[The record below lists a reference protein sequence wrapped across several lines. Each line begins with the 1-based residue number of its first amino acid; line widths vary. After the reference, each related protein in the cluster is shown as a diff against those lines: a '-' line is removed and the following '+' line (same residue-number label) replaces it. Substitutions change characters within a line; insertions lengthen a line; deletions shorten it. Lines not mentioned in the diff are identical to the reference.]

1 MANGMPVMDGIA
13 PPRFRELADVR
24 TDGYAMSEYSFVNH
38 TGTHVDAPAHQIAG
52 GATLDDIPLHR
63 LVTEARTFD
72 LRAHPPGPV
81 GVADLAR
88 HLGSVRRNDIVLFS
102 SGNAANWGTGAYWRG
117 WCYPDAAAAIAQSL
131 ALLAL
136 AFAVSAAPAAAAAA
150 AGAAVPAAYVIAG
163 AGSLCLASVIVRFTR
178 RIAHAGGLYAYAV
191 RGLGP
196 QAGFVAGW
204 MYAIAFAVGISFVLI
219 ISADFLSAVL
229 AANTSVHLGWFPLY
243 CILLGLILAIALADI
258 RVSTRV
264 QLVFAVAGVLTIV
277 ALSLVIV
284 AKGGAHGLTA
294 RPFDPRLS
302 PSTHGL
308 FLAVVLAFTGF
319 IGFEAAAVLGE
330 ETAAPRHVIPRAIL
344 GTVLLATVYYVFVTW
359 AQAIGYGVAG
369 AGRWAADPTA
379 LATLSDR
386 YVGHWFA
393 VLVDVVVV
401 IDAFVAA
408 LAGVHLTAR
417 TLFAMGRDRGLP
429 RAFAATTPR
438 FRSPY
443 VGIGLSVALTLA
455 LGATLGR
462 HYGVSTYFAL
472 MATTASLG
480 ILLVYALV
488 AIAGMVFFWRVR
500 HEVGERYN
508 VLLDVVAPLIAVAIC
523 GYTIYASVYPRPP
536 APISY
541 SLWIALAWL
550 AAGLLIVAGLMLARP
565 DRVRSFGRAF
575 EPSRQ

>member
-1 MANGMPVMDGIA
+1 MPTS
-13 PPRFRELADVR
+13 PRHRKGSSELR
-24 TDGYAMSEYSFVNH
+24 H
-38 TGTHVDAPAHQIAG
+38 
-52 GATLDDIPLHR
+52 
-63 LVTEARTFD
+63 
-72 LRAHPPGPV
+72 
-81 GVADLAR
+81 GV
-88 HLGSVRRNDIVLFS
+88 LGSSD
-102 SGNAANWGTGAYWRG
+102 
-117 WCYPDAAAAIAQSL
+117 AIAQSL

-136 AFAVSAAPAAAAAA
+136 AFAVSAAPAAAAAS

-163 AGSLCLASVIVRFTR
+163 VGSLCLASVIVRFTR

-204 MYAIAFAVGISFVLI
+204 MYATAFAVGISFVLI

-229 AANTSVHLGWFPLY
+229 AANTSIKLGWFPLF
-243 CILLGLILAIALADI
+243 CILLALMMAIALADI

-264 QLVFAVAGVLTIV
+264 QLVFAVIGAATIV
-277 ALSLVIV
+277 ALGVVIV
-284 AKGGAHGLTA
+284 AKGGADGLTA
-294 RPFDPRLS
+294 RPFDPRLA
-302 PSTHGL
+302 PSVHGL

-330 ETAAPRHVIPRAIL
+330 EAAQPRRVIPRAIL
-344 GTVLLATVYYVFVTW
+344 GTVLLATVYFVFVSW

-429 RAFAATTPR
+429 RVFAATTPR

-443 VGIGLSVALTLA
+443 VGIGVSVALTLV

-462 HYGVSTYFAL
+462 HYGVITYFAL

-488 AIAGMVFFWRVR
+488 AIAGMAFFWQVR
-500 HEVGERYN
+500 HQRGERYN
-508 VLLDVVAPLIAVAIC
+508 VLLDVVVPLAAVAIC
-523 GYTIYASVYPRPP
+523 GYTIYASVVPRPP

-550 AAGLLIVAGLMLARP
+550 AAGIAIAAGLMLARP
-565 DRVRSFGRAF
+565 DQVSSFGRAF
-575 EPSRQ
+575 EPGTHR

>member
-1 MANGMPVMDGIA
+1 MPRS
-13 PPRFRELADVR
+13 PRHRKEN
-24 TDGYAMSEYSFVNH
+24 SEGRS
-38 TGTHVDAPAHQIAG
+38 G
-52 GATLDDIPLHR
+52 
-63 LVTEARTFD
+63 
-72 LRAHPPGPV
+72 LRH
-81 GVADLAR
+81 GV
-88 HLGSVRRNDIVLFS
+88 LGSAD
-102 SGNAANWGTGAYWRG
+102 
-117 WCYPDAAAAIAQSL
+117 AIAQSL

-277 ALSLVIV
+277 ALSL
-284 AKGGAHGLTA
+284 
-294 RPFDPRLS
+294 
-302 PSTHGL
+302 
-308 FLAVVLAFTGF
+308 
-319 IGFEAAAVLGE
+319 
-330 ETAAPRHVIPRAIL
+330 
-344 GTVLLATVYYVFVTW
+344 VFVTW

-550 AAGLLIVAGLMLARP
+550 AAGLLIVVGLMLARP